1 MIKTKQQILE
11 EIYNEVQQNLAHRE
25 IIIESLKDSP
35 DDEVIYTKQEWSRMN
50 GMVEREH
57 TRAMVVKENQEEI
70 ARMENK
76 LKVIESMLEKE
87 KKQ

>member
-35 DDEVIYTKQEWSRMN
+35 DDEIIYTKQEWSRMN

-57 TRAMVVKENQEEI
+57 KKIDVVKDNQEEI
-70 ARMENK
+70 ARMKIK
-76 LKVIESMLEKE
+76 LKVIKSMLEKE
-87 KKQ
+87 KNQ